1 MGMKAIHFGG
11 GNIGRGFVAEF
22 LHAAGYEVVFVD
34 VMDSII
40 NELQN
45 TKSYQVT
52 EVSEGGETTKTITN
66 YRAINSKTHEQ
77 DVVEEISTAD
87 IVTCAV
93 GPNILKFIAPVIA
106 KGIDIRSTPKPL
118 AVIACENAIGATD
131 TLRGHIESHTDSE
144 RLKTMGERAQY
155 ANSAIDRIVPAQPPN
170 SGLNV
175 RIEKFYEWVVEK
187 GPFGHVGHPDIPA
200 IHWVDHLEPYIERK
214 LFTVNTSHA
223 TAAYYGRYAGKK
235 TIAEAMHDSYIR
247 GVVRDVLKETSS
259 LIVDKHEIEAQE
271 QQDYVETIIARISN
285 PYLEDSVERVGRA
298 PMRKL
303 GRKER
308 FIGPAAQLAE
318 RGLKYDS
325 LLGSV
330 EMALRFQNVKDD
342 QESVELAQILKEN
355 APADATVQ
363 LTGLERTHPLFSAVV
378 KVVDQVQSE
387 AKYVPIHKTH
397 NSHPCA
403 STNIPFFL
411 QGNWSAPHLDVLA
424 PF

>member
-1 MGMKAIHFGG
+1 MGKKAIHFGG

-22 LHAAGYEVVFVD
+22 LHTAGYEVVFID
-34 VMDSII
+34 VMDNII
-40 NELQN
+40 SALQS

-52 EVSEGGETTKTITN
+52 EVSEEGETTKTITN

-77 DVVEEISTAD
+77 DVVQEISTAD

-118 AVIACENAIGATD
+118 AVIACENMIGGTDALHGYIKDNTDPARID
-131 TLRGHIESHTDSE
+131 TL
-144 RLKTMGERAQY
+144 GERALF
-155 ANSAIDRIVPAQPPN
+155 ANSAIDRIVPAQPADA
-170 SGLNV
+170 GLNV

-187 GPFGHVGHPDIPA
+187 TPFAKVGHPEIDA

-223 TAAYYGRYAGKK
+223 TAAYYGKYAGKK
-235 TIAEAMHDSYIR
+235 TIAEAMRDSYIK
-247 GVVRDVLKETSS
+247 GVVRDVLNETAS
-259 LIVDKHEIEAQE
+259 LIVDKHEISASE
-271 QQDYVETIIARISN
+271 QQRYVETIISRISN

-308 FIGPAAQLAE
+308 FIGPAAQLADRHARYE
-318 RGLKYDS
+318 A

-330 EMALRFQNVKDD
+330 EMALRFQNIEGDE
-342 QESVELAQILKEN
+342 ESVELAKILKEN
-355 APADATVQ
+355 SPGDAAVQ
-363 LTGLERTHPLFSAVV
+363 LTGLEREHPLFQSVV
-378 KVVDQVQSE
+378 QVIGRVQSE
-387 AKYVPIHKTH
+387 AK
-397 NSHPCA
+397 
-403 STNIPFFL
+403 
-411 QGNWSAPHLDVLA
+411 APGQ
-424 PF
+424 PRI